1 MADYIP
7 ETLRDIDDE
16 ILRITFQG
24 LSRQENDALI
34 NASEGDLTTPVEIT
48 DDEIFKQLDALE
60 MKRDKKVENI
70 GYALLKQD
78 AKIEELGTEIKRLQ
92 RWQKRIKGRRKG
104 LTWYCVT
111 EMMRTGLLKVT
122 GKFIEIALHKNPK
135 PSAEYAT
142 DARGKPDFS
151 QIDARFVHEEE
162 KVIKTIDKDAAIQH
176 FRSTGKA
183 PDGFRINDTGHHLRI
198 T

>member
-48 DDEIFKQLDALE
+48 DDEIFKQLDELE

-104 LTWYCVT
+104 LTWYL
-111 EMMRTGLLKVT
+111 RDRDD
-122 GKFIEIALHKNPK
+122 ADRSPK
-135 PSAEYAT
+135 GYRQVYRNRAPQ
-142 DARGKPDFS
+142 KP
-151 QIDARFVHEEE
+151 
-162 KVIKTIDKDAAIQH
+162 
-176 FRSTGKA
+176 KA
-183 PDGFRINDTGHHLRI
+183 FCGICHRCTWQ